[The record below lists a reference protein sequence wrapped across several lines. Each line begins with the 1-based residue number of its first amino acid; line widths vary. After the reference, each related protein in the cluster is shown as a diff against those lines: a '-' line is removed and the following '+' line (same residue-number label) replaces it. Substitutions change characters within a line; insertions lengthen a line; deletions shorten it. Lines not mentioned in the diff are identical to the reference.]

1 MHACT
6 VAGMILNHSI
16 ILPRHV
22 AKCHDC
28 HMYMAWLLP
37 CKPMRAQ
44 WKRDGPI
51 TCWINR
57 CTRPC
62 YRCVQHLY
70 VPPTIHHRSRSW
82 HQCQA
87 HACGMPDSHAS
98 HNTQP
103 APGWMQTST
112 WPPVPQRRVPLNQI
126 GGDGGAR
133 ENAVQSHKLLPHQR
147 NTRTWLC
154 EPEHVTA
161 RLPVGCVTH

>member
-87 HACGMPDSHAS
+87 HACGMHSSHAS
-98 HNTQP
+98 HNST
-103 APGWMQTST
+103 ALDCVPG
-112 WPPVPQRRVPLNQI
+112 VLNRRAGLTEV
-126 GGDGGAR
+126 GA
-133 ENAVQSHKLLPHQR
+133 HQR
-147 NTRTWLC
+147 APVSTNAPDC
-154 EPEHVTA
+154 VASTA
-161 RLPVGCVTH
+161 HYSMSCME